1 MRDTSRTSA
10 AESEVSVC
18 ATWCGLVTA
27 WVGACVRIVW
37 CVCAQAWRPGFLVHR
52 GFLRCR
58 RARIQAPPTIYTTRY
73 SCTKRALTV
82 RAWTHNPY
90 PTPYLFSPSLFLRP
104 SVSRP
109 ISRFLSLSGPPSR
122 SFFFYHD
129 VARFFRS
136 SPLLPTRKRILSFLF
151 FFTSLWLFFSR
162 LFFLSPPRNVT
173 RVPLHWGT
181 KRVHTC
187 ARTPRGREISRRGIY
202 FCCMPALSPSSS
214 LPFPSLLRF
223 LLLLP
228 RGAFISRRC
237 LFLSI
242 VLHERLVHV
251 ARSLS
256 LSSENG
262 RLRCAKARR
271 RYLSFYTYAIYVHTH
286 VCAYVRSWRP
296 LGPEKM
302 LVAEAVD
309 VWRERNGFE
318 MGVGFSG

>member
-1 MRDTSRTSA
+1 MYETSA
-10 AESEVSVC
+10 HG
-18 ATWCGLVTA
+18 T
-27 WVGACVRIVW
+27 CVN
-37 CVCAQAWRPGFLVHR
+37 AQSLSHS
-52 GFLRCR
+52 L
-58 RARIQAPPTIYTTRY
+58 
-73 SCTKRALTV
+73 S
-82 RAWTHNPY
+82 
-90 PTPYLFSPSLFLRP
+90 LFSF
-104 SVSRP
+104 
-109 ISRFLSLSGPPSR
+109 SLSPSFCISFDLSFSFSLWSPF
-122 SFFFYHD
+122 SFFFFSFYHD

-136 SPLLPTRKRILSFLF
+136 SPLLLTRKRILSFLF

-202 FCCMPALSPSSS
+202 FCCMPALSPSCS

-251 ARSLS
+251 ARRLS

-271 RYLSFYTYAIYVHTH
+271 RYLSFCTYAIYVHTH

-302 LVAEAVD
+302 LVPEAMD

-318 MGVGFSG
+318 MSAGFSG